1 MCSSTVYSLRP
12 AKEVILA
19 FELYPTKKV
28 ILGEV
33 GPVLNHAFIGLCMH
47 APGYLP
53 TAHSIGWE
61 LACMHACTHK
71 TKSFLVLRNCLAP
84 EH

>member
-19 FELYPTKKV
+19 FEIYPTKKV

-47 APGYLP
+47 ARGDLP
-53 TAHSIGWE
+53 TAHNHSLYSVIVW
-61 LACMHACTHK
+61 LLNTNL
-71 TKSFLVLRNCLAP
+71 S
-84 EH
+84 